1 MTYTGSLQ
9 KDWFILLYH
18 PDNQIPEENKEPL
31 TSELRWGQDHFS
43 RNLYFRIKSVGY
55 PLIFECNKQQN
66 RKATK
71 FVCIGK

>member
-31 TSELRWGQDHFS
+31 TFELWWGQDHFS
-43 RNLYFRIKSVGY
+43 HNLYFRIKIVGY
-55 PLIFECNKQQN
+55 P
-66 RKATK
+66 
-71 FVCIGK
+71 